1 MSDISPQNFRFKP
14 SIALSNPRFWLGFAL
29 FFLIALTVTAYFW
42 IVAHPHPL
50 NWDEAFYFNRVQGD
64 VWTLKNLGKRQ
75 LIEVLWRE
83 DPSRPPLYRL
93 LAFPVAVLFGTN
105 PFILR
110 LTSLS
115 FLWLALGF
123 VFLTVRRIGGS
134 TAGAL
139 AAIALSLCPSILKPS
154 MFFFTESS
162 LYLSIAATLYFLL
175 RDWNR
180 EPQQQRTST
189 WIGLGIAL
197 GLGSLAKVTFAT
209 IAGPMMLTAVILSG
223 LKLIPT
229 PSLRHLLY
237 ASGLGIAILLPW
249 WSLNWKPA
257 WEFARYS
264 AQFVRSSV
272 GPAGHPYTL
281 LKWQSVVVQTGF
293 GIPVALLV
301 LSIIITFLVQLWRKR
316 IQLDRTQV
324 TALCVCASG
333 FVPLWLLAAT
343 GDNHNPRLIAPSFFP
358 LMTAIGILAAIACW
372 TTDRWLSATATV
384 LLVSQLLITI
394 APSPGDPQYK
404 SAKAGLAGAP
414 WRKGATERLL
424 QLNPA
429 SVMRRSDQWDWTQLR
444 SLCLQRQLTQP
455 KVAYLGN
462 IDRINSPQ
470 INFPWIQAEQNISV
484 TELWRSASGE
494 PIDWSKIMG
503 IVRDSD
509 VIITQPVH
517 QDTFSP
523 KEAGATDSQHNNE
536 LIVQV
541 RATGEFEEVPLKMGR
556 FEPVELVAFVKK
568 EFKK

>member
-1 MSDISPQNFRFKP
+1 MSDISPQPLRFKP
-14 SIALSNPRFWLGFAL
+14 PIALSSTRFWLYFTL
-29 FFLIALTVTAYFW
+29 FVLIALTVTAYFW

-50 NWDEAFYFNRVQGD
+50 NWDEAFYLNRVHGD
-64 VWTLKNLGKRQ
+64 VWTLKNLGKQ
-75 LIEVLWRE
+75 KLLEAFWNE

-93 LAFPVAVLFGTN
+93 LAFPVALIFGSN

-110 LTSLS
+110 LTSIL
-115 FLWLALGF
+115 FLWLTLGF
-123 VFLTVRRIGGS
+123 VFLTVRRIGGT

-139 AAIALSLCPSILKPS
+139 AAIALSLCPVILKPS
-154 MFFFTESS
+154 MFFFTEYS
-162 LYLSIAATLYFLL
+162 LYLSIAAALYFLL

-180 EPQQQRTST
+180 EPQQQRTTT
-189 WIGLGIAL
+189 WIGLGMAL

-223 LKLIPT
+223 LKLIRT

-249 WSLNWKPA
+249 WVLNWKPA
-257 WEFARYS
+257 WGFARYS

-272 GPAGHPYTL
+272 GPTAHPYTL
-281 LKWQSVVVQTGF
+281 MKWQSVVVQTGF
-293 GIPVALLV
+293 GIPVALL
-301 LSIIITFLVQLWRKR
+301 LLTILLTFIVQLWRKR
-316 IQLDRTQV
+316 IQLDRTQI

-358 LMTAIGILAAIACW
+358 LMVAIGILAAIARW
-372 TTDRWLSATATV
+372 TINRWLSATATV
-384 LLVSQLLITI
+384 LLTSQLLIIIT
-394 APSPGDPQYK
+394 PSPGAPRYK
-404 SAKAGLAGAP
+404 SAEVTLAGAP
-414 WRKGATERLL
+414 WQTPKTARLL

-462 IDRINSPQ
+462 IDRINAPQ
-470 INFPWIQAEQNISV
+470 ISFPWIRAEQNISV

-494 PIDWSKIMG
+494 AIDWSKIMG
-503 IVRDSD
+503 IVRESD
-509 VIITQPVH
+509 VIITQPIL
-517 QDTFSP
+517 P
-523 KEAGATDSQHNNE
+523 KTYAGQAAGAAAADSQHNNE
-536 LIVQV
+536 LIAQV
-541 RATGEFEEVPLKMGR
+541 RATGQFEEVPLKMGR
-556 FEPVELVAFVKK
+556 FEPVELVAFIKK
-568 EFKK
+568 K